1 MITQLKNPL
10 IPSPHYQEFKEYVL
24 DVEFPWYKNPSNSGN
39 PGFFGHVF
47 IRRPEESW
55 GRFPQDVSTYTR
67 KVADLFQTIMDH
79 NNIEI
84 KSILRL
90 NLNLVYPVPFGK
102 QTTPPHIDHEFP
114 HYNFLLYLTNA
125 GGKLVVGKESFDPR
139 EDDVVIFEGETH
151 YIHLPKK
158 DLRVA
163 LVATYI

>member
-1 MITQLKNPL
+1 MITKLKNPL
-10 IPSPHYQEFKEYVL
+10 IPLPHYHEFKQYVL
-24 DVEFPWYKNPSNSGN
+24 DGAFPWYHGHGNSGN
-39 PGFFGHVF
+39 PGFFGHVL

-55 GRFPQDVSTYTR
+55 GRFSQDESPYTR
-67 KVADLFQTIMDH
+67 KVVDIFQKIMDY

-102 QTTPPHIDHEFP
+102 QTTPPHTDHEFP
-114 HYNFLLYLTNA
+114 HYNFLLYLTDA

-139 EDDVVIFEGETH
+139 EDDVVMFEGETH